1 MTIDRREIKEDV
13 RICQSLYLIGRPH
26 LAHYLNVLCNLL
38 KGNTYFCLKETRGNV
53 EYEDDRKLDEATFD
67 QYAKRLIKT
76 PRREPRSVFID
87 MAEAER
93 FELSH
98 QVFPI

>member
-1 MTIDRREIKEDV
+1 MFKR
-13 RICQSLYLIGRPH
+13 
-26 LAHYLNVLCNLL
+26 N
-38 KGNTYFCLKETRGNV
+38 KGKNV

-67 QYAKRLIKT
+67 QYAKSLIKT